1 MKKICILLLAV
12 SMLLSL
18 CACGE
23 SEAQPQPSEAPVV
36 KAAYE
41 KLYFMSGDVKFG
53 IFDDADS
60 VISAL
65 GEPQGTF
72 EADSCAYQG
81 KDYFYYYDGFELT
94 VNDVDGKMLITGI
107 RVSDDTVK
115 TPQGLY
121 IGMPRD
127 DALALV
133 GSEYEQSGDVYRISE
148 SSTVLLLNVGSDGT
162 LSAIEYLPK

>member
-1 MKKICILLLAV
+1 MMKKASVILIAV
-12 SMLLSL
+12 MLLML
-18 CACGE
+18 CACGAE
-23 SEAQPQPSEAPVV
+23 EPQPSEEPEIE
-36 KAAYE
+36 AAYD
-41 KLYFMSGDVKFG
+41 KLYFASGDVKFG

-94 VNDVDGKMLITGI
+94 ANDVDGKMLITGI

-115 TPQGLY
+115 TPQGIY
-121 IGMPRD
+121 IGMAVD
-127 DALALV
+127 EALELLDC
-133 GSEYEQSGDVYRISE
+133 EYEQSGEVYRVSE
-148 SSTVLLLNVGSDGT
+148 GSTVLLLNVGDDGT
-162 LSAIEYLPK
+162 LSAIEYLPA

>member
-1 MKKICILLLAV
+1 MMKKASIILAAV
-12 SMLLSL
+12 MLLIL
-18 CACGE
+18 CACGAE
-23 SEAQPQPSEAPVV
+23 EPQPSSAPETS
-36 KAAYE
+36 AAYD
-41 KLYFMSGDVKFG
+41 KLYFASGDVKFG

-115 TPQGLY
+115 TPQGIY
-121 IGMPRD
+121 IGMPVD
-127 DALALV
+127 EALALLDC
-133 GSEYEQSGDVYRISE
+133 EYEQSGEVYRVSE
-148 SSTVLLLNVGSDGT
+148 GSTVLLLNVGDDGT
-162 LSAIEYLPK
+162 LSAIEYLPL